1 MAWLAVMLFVGG
13 AVALWRLAGSLRA
26 RQQTAAGAG
35 IAALV
40 FLLGWLYLTCFS
52 HAGAHVPWD
61 DFVFFERLPA
71 HLSVLFILALCWHLP
86 SRVRRGLIVTLLA
99 IAGGYGL
106 LEVSG
111 PLLMPVYGSRLD
123 DTVPVRVGRDILD
136 RPHGTG
142 QDGRSRMSRPTRS
155 PRPAQLDVQVTQ
167 STGWTCGP
175 AALAWALQLRGMPVS
190 EKRAAFLS
198 ATTPFHGTP
207 DRGVLRA
214 AHRLGVPAHMERGLS
229 YEQLMRLPHPSL
241 VTWHLGGM
249 VMHFVVLICM
259 DEQGVTI
266 GDPMLGE
273 VDYSKEEFLAKW
285 GRSVVV
291 LE

>member
-1 MAWLAVMLFVGG
+1 MAWLAVALFVGG
-13 AVALWRLAGSLRA
+13 AVGLWWLAGRLRT
-26 RQQTAAGAG
+26 RRKTAAGA
-35 IAALV
+35 ALAV
-40 FLLGWLYLTCFS
+40 FAFLLGWLYLTGFS
-52 HAGAHVPWD
+52 HAGAAVPWD

-71 HLSVLFILALCWHLP
+71 HLAVLFILAVCWHLP
-86 SRVRRGLIVTLLA
+86 SRVRRGLIVTLVA
-99 IAGGYGL
+99 IAGGYGF
-106 LEVSG
+106 LEISG

-123 DTVPVRVGRDILD
+123 DTVAG
-136 RPHGTG
+136 
-142 QDGRSRMSRPTRS
+142 PTRD
-155 PRPAQLDVQVTQ
+155 LQVIQ

-175 AALAWALQLRGMPVS
+175 AALAWALQLRGLPVS
-190 EKRAAFLS
+190 EKQAAFLT

-214 AHRLGVPAHMERGLS
+214 AHRLGLAAHMERGDS
-229 YEQLMRLPHPSL
+229 YEQLLRLPRPSL

-249 VMHFVVLICM
+249 VMHFVVLIGM
-259 DEQGVTI
+259 DERGVKI

-273 VDYSKEEFLAKW
+273 VDYSKDEFLAKW